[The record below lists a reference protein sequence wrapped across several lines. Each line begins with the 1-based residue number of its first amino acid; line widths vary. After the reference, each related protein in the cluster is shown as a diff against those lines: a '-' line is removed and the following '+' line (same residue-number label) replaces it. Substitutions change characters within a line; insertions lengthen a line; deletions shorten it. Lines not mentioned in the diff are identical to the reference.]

1 MTNPPYYRSIFAQ
14 DAPTE
19 ESIHPWK
26 LWEGIDSSL
35 HEQTDLLLNVVERPY
50 ASRHLGSC
58 FEMSRNY
65 SVAMTKV
72 DHRSLLSSHRARRS
86 NFLLS
91 MLLQLDGHVLFSENG
106 SLTLLLTIDFTR
118 HRVLVKDV
126 MAQSW

>member
-1 MTNPPYYRSIFAQ
+1 
-14 DAPTE
+14 
-19 ESIHPWK
+19 
-26 LWEGIDSSL
+26 
-35 HEQTDLLLNVVERPY
+35 
-50 ASRHLGSC
+50 
-58 FEMSRNY
+58 
-65 SVAMTKV
+65 MTKV
-72 DHRSLLSSHRARRS
+72 DHRSLLSSHRARRC